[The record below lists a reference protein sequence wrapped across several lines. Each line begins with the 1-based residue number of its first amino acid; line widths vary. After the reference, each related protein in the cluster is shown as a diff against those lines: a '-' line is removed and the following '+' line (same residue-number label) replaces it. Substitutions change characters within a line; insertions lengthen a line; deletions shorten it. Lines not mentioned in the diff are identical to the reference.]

1 MSKSGCQ
8 LQDWKK
14 NHIWNYSVV
23 QCLCN
28 FNNESNINVHLF
40 WLNSASVKNTI
51 ILTEL
56 FTRSTVILIDDI
68 CKAYLKMYWHIDMF
82 RFCCSLVYM
91 NICCVINEYFLTETI
106 YFKTGTVTLNLIWYK
121 QTKDFLKIVINVMS
135 LAVSKTGKYCSS
147 AYHCSYLFQEYGL
160 HLVRSLKI

>member
-28 FNNESNINVHLF
+28 FYNESNINVHLF

-135 LAVSKTGKYCSS
+135 LAVSKNWKVYVVRLTTAHICSKS
-147 AYHCSYLFQEYGL
+147 MVYIWFVH
-160 HLVRSLKI
+160 